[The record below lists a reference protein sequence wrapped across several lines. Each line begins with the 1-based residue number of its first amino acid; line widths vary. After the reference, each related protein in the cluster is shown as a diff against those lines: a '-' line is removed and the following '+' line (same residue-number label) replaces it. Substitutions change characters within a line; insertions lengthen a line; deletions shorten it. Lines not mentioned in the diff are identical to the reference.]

1 MKVGILTVSDKGA
14 RGEREDRSGPA
25 VREMMEAAG
34 AEIVRAK
41 NRPRR
46 TGRDPG
52 RLVQWSDEGLDLI
65 LTTGGTGFSP
75 RDWTPEATK
84 AVIERETPGI
94 PEAMRRAGMEKTP
107 TAMLSRAAAG
117 IRKSTLIVNLPG
129 SEKAVRESLEAI
141 LPALPHG
148 VEILKGTASEC
159 GKSQKRLIVV
169 FRLVLF
175 NTVRAEISARA
186 RVLSFSSS
194 S

>member
-25 VREMMEAAG
+25 IRQMMETAG
-34 AEIVRAK
+34 GKIVRAK
-41 NRPRR
+41 IVPDEQDEIRAA
-46 TGRDPG
+46 
-52 RLVQWSDEGLDLI
+52 LVEWSDEGLDLI

-84 AVIERETPGI
+84 AVLDRETPGI
-94 PEAMRRAGMEKTP
+94 AEAMRRAGMEKTP

-117 IRKSTLIVNLPG
+117 IRKRTLIVNLPG

-148 VEILKGTASEC
+148 IEVLKGAASEC
-159 GKSQKRLIVV
+159 AKPRRG
-169 FRLVLF
+169 
-175 NTVRAEISARA
+175 
-186 RVLSFSSS
+186 
-194 S
+194 

>member
-25 VREMMEAAG
+25 IREMMEAAG
-34 AEIVRAK
+34 GEIVRA
-41 NRPRR
+41 RIVPDEQAEIRAA
-46 TGRDPG
+46 
-52 RLVQWSDEGLDLI
+52 LVEWSDEGLDLI

-84 AVIERETPGI
+84 AVLDRETPGI
-94 PEAMRRAGMEKTP
+94 AEAMRRAGMEKTP

-117 IRKSTLIVNLPG
+117 IRKRTLIINLPG

-148 VEILKGTASEC
+148 VEVLKGAASDC
-159 GKSQKRLIVV
+159 AKPHRG
-169 FRLVLF
+169 
-175 NTVRAEISARA
+175 
-186 RVLSFSSS
+186 
-194 S
+194 

>member
-14 RGEREDRSGPA
+14 RGEREDKSGPA
-25 VREMMEAAG
+25 IREMMEAAG
-34 AEIVRAK
+34 GEIVRAK
-41 NRPRR
+41 IVPDEQDEIRAA
-46 TGRDPG
+46 
-52 RLVQWSDEGLDLI
+52 LLEWSDEGLDLI

-84 AVIERETPGI
+84 AVLDRETPGI
-94 PEAMRRAGMEKTP
+94 AEAMRRAGMEKTP

-117 IRKSTLIVNLPG
+117 IRKRTLIVNLPG

-159 GKSQKRLIVV
+159 GKPHRS
-169 FRLVLF
+169 
-175 NTVRAEISARA
+175 
-186 RVLSFSSS
+186 
-194 S
+194 

>member
-25 VREMMEAAG
+25 IREMMEAAG
-34 AEIVRAK
+34 GEIVRA
-41 NRPRR
+41 RIVADEQDEIRAA
-46 TGRDPG
+46 
-52 RLVQWSDEGLDLI
+52 LIEWSDEGLDLI

-84 AVIERETPGI
+84 AVLERETPGI
-94 PEAMRRAGMEKTP
+94 AEAIRRAGMEKTP

-117 IRKSTLIVNLPG
+117 IRKRTLIVNLPG

-148 VEILKGTASEC
+148 IEVLKGTASEC
-159 GKSQKRLIVV
+159 ATPHR
-169 FRLVLF
+169 R
-175 NTVRAEISARA
+175 
-186 RVLSFSSS
+186 
-194 S
+194 

>member
-25 VREMMEAAG
+25 IREMMEAAG
-34 AEIVRAK
+34 GEIVRSKIVADEQDEI
-41 NRPRR
+41 RAALI
-46 TGRDPG
+46 D
-52 RLVQWSDEGLDLI
+52 WSDEELDLI

-84 AVIERETPGI
+84 AVIEREAPGI
-94 PEAMRRAGMEKTP
+94 AEAMRRAGMEKTP

-117 IRKSTLIVNLPG
+117 IRKRTLIVNLPG

-159 GKSQKRLIVV
+159 AKPHRG
-169 FRLVLF
+169 
-175 NTVRAEISARA
+175 
-186 RVLSFSSS
+186 
-194 S
+194 